1 MRVGLID
8 GKFRLN
14 PTARELSG
22 SSLDLIVTSTER
34 NIVMVEGV
42 GREVAEDTFCEAV
55 LFAHEEVQP
64 LLATLKQ
71 LKEERGKAPRTVNLQ
86 TPSPEL
92 EEFISSECRE
102 GIQSILSD
110 SSHKKLPRD
119 SALRALLSTASEKL
133 SLRRD
138 SDSSLPP
145 SPPNSSLVTSTF
157 WSLCGQQLQSLA
169 LNSGIRCDGRGLD
182 GLRPISCEVDLL
194 PTLHGSAL
202 FKRGETQVFCTVTFD
217 SPESASQADLISMIL
232 GAQKYKRFMI
242 HYEFPPFSTNEVGR
256 FLQTG
261 RREIGHGTLAE
272 KAFLPVLPPQFP
284 FTIRVTSQVLDS
296 NGSSSMATVCGAS
309 LALYDAG
316 VPLSRPVAGVACGLV
331 TRQDPTSGELQDYRI
346 LTDISGIED
355 AQGNMDF
362 KVAGT
367 SEGITSL
374 QLDTKNIPGIPFH
387 VFRDAVMKSR
397 DARLRVLA
405 TMDQCQASPRPELKD
420 NGPAYATIEVPPD
433 KRRKLVGSGGHR
445 IRALVSETGA
455 EVRTVSEDQMSV
467 FAPTRE
473 VLEDLLG
480 RVESILQEEEE
491 NEVRDTHQQHS
502 YCTVCVCEFS
512 TLYWMI

>member
-397 DARLRVLA
+397 GISHYP
-405 TMDQCQASPRPELKD
+405 TQPHYS
-420 NGPAYATIEVPPD
+420 
-433 KRRKLVGSGGHR
+433 GS
-445 IRALVSETGA
+445 V
-455 EVRTVSEDQMSV
+455 SV
-467 FAPTRE
+467 FSQM
-473 VLEDLLG
+473 LD
-480 RVESILQEEEE
+480 
-491 NEVRDTHQQHS
+491 
-502 YCTVCVCEFS
+502 
-512 TLYWMI
+512 